1 MGNFSRDIRN
11 LTIKSVGIRTV
22 SLDSVK
28 AQYNPYRFKH
38 WKILHE
44 GPPEKVLDIAYS
56 PHVRL
61 LRDYEE
67 KEDIWDDIGTTA
79 YYQMQRRYGRK
90 HKWISE
96 KIRGFIKLYHA
107 LIKFPTFKG
116 DSHISV
122 TQRPIRKNAYN
133 KGFEVFEGHH
143 RIACLCKIGIE
154 EIPVT
159 ILKVSK

>member
-1 MGNFSRDIRN
+1 MGNFSRDIRK
-11 LTIKSVGIRTV
+11 LIIKPLGIQTV

-28 AQYNPYRFKH
+28 AQYNPHRFKY

-67 KEDIWDDIGTTA
+67 RKDVLDTTTA
-79 YYQMQRRYGRK
+79 YYQMQQRYGKK
-90 HKWISE
+90 HKWIIE
-96 KIRGFIKLYHA
+96 KIRGFLKLYNA
-107 LIKFPTFKG
+107 LKESPTFEG

-122 TQRPIRKNAYN
+122 IQKPIRKNPYN

-143 RIACLCKIGIE
+143 RIACMCKMDIK

-159 ILKVSK
+159 ILKVVK